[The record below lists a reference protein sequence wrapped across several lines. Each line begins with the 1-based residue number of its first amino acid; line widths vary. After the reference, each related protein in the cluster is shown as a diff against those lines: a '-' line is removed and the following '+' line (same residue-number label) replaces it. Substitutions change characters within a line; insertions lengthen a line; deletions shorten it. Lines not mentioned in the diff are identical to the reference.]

1 MVSASATRRT
11 PATRKQPG
19 KSRPAPW
26 GKKTGIEMAES
37 IEQLGKKCLGGI
49 DARIKAATRVGDLLA
64 KSSIGVREV
73 AEWRDALKADEAAEQ
88 ALIKAREAYHAAMN
102 PGAPFS
108 SL

>member
-1 MVSASATRRT
+1 MD
-11 PATRKQPG
+11 
-19 KSRPAPW
+19 
-26 GKKTGIEMAES
+26 ES
-37 IEQLGKKCLGGI
+37 IEQLRNKYLDAI

-64 KSSIGVREV
+64 KSSIGVREA

-102 PGAPFS
+102 RGTSFG